1 MANAVVR
8 DARALT
14 TVAAP
19 ADANWTEGKRT
30 VAGRNGKVP
39 TISVVM
45 PVYNTEAFLAPA
57 IESIL
62 KQTYADFEFII
73 LDDGSTD
80 RSVSITQQ
88 FAETDDRIRFFPL
101 EHRGYVN
108 LLRRGLNHC
117 RGEYV
122 ARMDSDDISMP
133 DRFEKQMAFLREHP
147 EVVAVGSRVV
157 LIDPYGSRVEK
168 PAHKTEH
175 AEIETE
181 LLAGVGWALVHP
193 TVLMRREP
201 LMKVGGY
208 REDLA
213 VSEDLD
219 LFLRLAE
226 VGKLANLPDVLLQY
240 RQHLGSVNY
249 TKYEQQKAVKR
260 QIVSDAYKRRG
271 LTMPANWA
279 FRERKLLPHPEQ
291 YRRWGWAALRSG
303 NLGVARKHAWS
314 AMRQAP
320 LQMDTW
326 RLTACVIRGR

>member
-1 MANAVVR
+1 
-8 DARALT
+8 
-14 TVAAP
+14 
-19 ADANWTEGKRT
+19 
-30 VAGRNGKVP
+30 
-39 TISVVM
+39 M
-45 PVYNTEAFLAPA
+45 PVFNTEDYLAPA
-57 IESIL
+57 LQSVL
-62 KQTYADFEFII
+62 GQTFDDFEFII

-80 RSVSITQQ
+80 RSVHVVQS
-88 FAETDDRIRFFPL
+88 FAENDDRIRFFPL
-101 EHRGYVN
+101 EHRGYVS

-117 RGEYV
+117 RGEFV

-133 DRFEKQMAFLREHP
+133 QRFEKQIAYLRENP
-147 EVVAVGSRVV
+147 DCVAVGSRVE

-168 PAHKTEH
+168 PSHKTTHE
-175 AEIETE
+175 EIEAE
-181 LLAGVGWALVHP
+181 LLKGVGWALVHP
-193 TVLMRREP
+193 SVMMRREA
-201 LMKVGGY
+201 LMRVGGY
-208 REDLA
+208 REDLM

-271 LTMPANWA
+271 MPLPQGWA
-279 FRERKLLPHPEQ
+279 FRERKMLPHPEQ

-303 NLGVARKHAWS
+303 NISVARRHAIS
-314 AMRQAP
+314 AIRQAP
-320 LQMDTW
+320 LSMDTW